1 MDKMKILMA
10 ASEAIPYMKTGGLAD
25 VVGSLPKYFD
35 KDRYDVRVILPKYKC
50 MDDKLLPQL
59 KFVCHFYV
67 NLNWRRQYV
76 GIFTSQYDGVTY
88 YFVDNEFY
96 FAGDKPYNNIYE
108 DVEKFAFFSKAVLEA
123 LPVIDFAP
131 DVIHCNDWQTGLLPV
146 FLKTVYGSDN
156 FYAGIK
162 TVFTI
167 HNMKFQGRWK
177 IKEVADVTGL
187 PEHIFNSGELEF
199 YGEANYLKGGIV
211 YADEI
216 TTVSPTYADE
226 ICTPEGGEGLD
237 GLMLERRR
245 HLRGIVNGIDYDVF
259 NPMKDTYLD
268 KHFSVRELR
277 GKVVNKRQLQE
288 KYGLAVDKDVML
300 IGIVSRLTK
309 QKGFDLVAYVMEEM
323 LSTMNVQFIVQGT
336 GEQQYE
342 EMFNYFHGRY
352 PQKLGVYIGY
362 SEENAHEIYA
372 GCDAFLMPSLFEPCG
387 LSQLIALRYGTVP
400 IVRETGGLRDTVL
413 SYNEYTGDGNGFTFF
428 NYNANDMLNVI
439 NRAIDYYE
447 NHKDVWHTLQQRG
460 MTGDYSWTNSS
471 KKYMELY
478 EGLVSGRFDHD
489 SASNQEKA
497 SSDDDAEANPVVVP
511 YPYEKEEPVKP
522 KRVRRTKEQIAA
534 DKAAKEAE
542 KAAKEAAKA
551 AEAPAKPARKRRTKA
566 EIEAD
571 KAAKAAAAE
580 VTAEAPAKPARKR
593 RTKAEIEADKAAKE
607 AAKADKPARKPRAK
621 KAETQE

>member
-1 MDKMKILMA
+1 MDKIKILMA

-35 KDRYDVRVILPKYKC
+35 KDGYDVRVILPNYKC

-245 HLRGIVNGIDYDVF
+245 HLRGIVNGIDYEVF

-268 KHFSVRELR
+268 KHFSVRELS
-277 GKVVNKRQLQE
+277 GKIVNKRQLQA
-288 KYGLAVDKDVML
+288 KYGLAVNKDVML
-300 IGIVSRLTK
+300 IGIVSRLTN

-387 LSQLIALRYGTVP
+387 LSQLMSMRYGTLP
-400 IVRETGGLRDTVL
+400 IVRETGGLKDTVAA
-413 SYNEYTGDGNGFTFF
+413 YNEYENTGDGFSFA
-428 NYNANDMLNVI
+428 NYNAHDMLHVI
-439 NRAIDYYE
+439 KYALDVIE
-447 NHKDVWHTLQQRG
+447 NHKDRWQEMMQRA
-460 MTGDYSWTNSS
+460 MRHDFSW
-471 KKYMELY
+471 
-478 EGLVSGRFDHD
+478 RA
-489 SASNQEKA
+489 SAKE
-497 SSDDDAEANPVVVP
+497 
-511 YPYEKEEPVKP
+511 YEKLY
-522 KRVRRTKEQIAA
+522 
-534 DKAAKEAE
+534 DMLLGS
-542 KAAKEAAKA
+542 
-551 AEAPAKPARKRRTKA
+551 
-566 EIEAD
+566 
-571 KAAKAAAAE
+571 
-580 VTAEAPAKPARKR
+580 
-593 RTKAEIEADKAAKE
+593 
-607 AAKADKPARKPRAK
+607 
-621 KAETQE
+621 